1 MTLNNSI
8 QDNSYIRQTLGYR
21 MMEMAGLPNSR
32 CNYARVFVNGTLIG
46 QGVGGVN
53 APGIFVNAEPIMKQ
67 YIERNFSG
75 NMNGNLYE
83 IEHNDDFLE
92 ERLEFIGVEELS
104 EFDDKAD
111 LKFACEHIKAN
122 GLAGADQMIDM
133 EQYLKLYAME
143 FLLKH
148 WDGYANNTNNTY
160 LYNDVTL
167 SRTPGVGD
175 IKFKIIPWGV
185 DQTLQ
190 TRTSPSGW
198 AGRADRA
205 ARPQRRRAPQAID
218 GPDPGVPGDL
228 VQPRASAD
236 GAETVDRS
244 DARLW

>member
-1 MTLNNSI
+1 MSGIKKKSFCGSIDSNKPCIHIDFGRGSNRRRAAEALIGTRYVTLNNSI
-8 QDNSYIRQTLGYR
+8 QDKSFVKQTLGYR
-21 MMEMAGLPNSR
+21 MMGMAGLPNSR

-83 IEHNDDFLE
+83 IAHKNDFLE
-92 ERLEFIGVEELS
+92 ERLEFIGVEDLS
-104 EFDDKAD
+104 EFEDKAD
-111 LKFACEHIKAN
+111 LKFACKHIKAN

-133 EQYLKLYAME
+133 EQYLKVYAME

-167 SRTPGVGD
+167 SLTLAWATSSSSSSPGVS
-175 IKFKIIPWGV
+175 
-185 DQTLQ
+185 
-190 TRTSPSGW
+190 TRTETGESFRL
-198 AGRADRA
+198 GRTGCRA
-205 ARPQRRRAPQAID
+205 TCAQ
-218 GPDPGVPGDL
+218 
-228 VQPRASAD
+228 
-236 GAETVDRS
+236 
-244 DARLW
+244 